1 MAEEIAYL
9 SPIGATVPMDDFA
22 SSRDNAHGSHP
33 AATQTAAAKAAAA
46 GEDLAQP
53 SPEALQAAVERINDH
68 LASVN
73 RVLELHV
80 DATTGLTVATIMDA
94 QTGEV
99 LQQMPAEDSIHL
111 AQMLSGWSHGGNV
124 LLDLIA

>member
-1 MAEEIAYL
+1 MAEEISYL
-9 SPIGATVPMDDFA
+9 GPIGQTAPMDDFA
-22 SSRDNAHGSHP
+22 SSRDNTQSGSP
-33 AATQTAAAKAAAA
+33 TPQSAAKTAAVAA
-46 GEDLAQP
+46 DPTTQLN
-53 SPEALQAAVERINDH
+53 PEAVQAAVERINDH

-80 DATTGLTVATIMDA
+80 DVTTGLTVATIMDG

-111 AQMLSGWSHGGNV
+111 AQMLFGWSHGGNV